1 MGSAPLWSLWFIWS
15 VSFVWSIWLVWFNQ
29 TNKTNQTNQINE
41 TDEIATSRGEV
52 GIMPQD
58 MVASPYNPKRLLL
71 KMPYRFNKGYR
82 LLVCNCL
89 SALCDCSLS
98 LDFRRSRP

>member
-1 MGSAPLWSLWFIWS
+1 MGSAPLWS

-89 SALCDCSLS
+89 SALCDCFLS